1 MKLLN
6 KQFRNSMP
14 NSVSGVGLI
23 EVLVSIL
30 VLGVGALGVAS
41 MQLTGLKYNTG
52 TQGRTLAVFMA
63 NDMMDRMRANRD
75 LAMESDAYVITDF
88 SVVGAGGVAAPT
100 VDCYDATCTPEQTA
114 EFDKFYFVNQ
124 VQQLLPLG
132 KAKITFTG
140 EGIEKVAEVSLQWTN
155 VAARQDREG
164 FTPTDDELAFFS
176 FKSAL

>member
-1 MKLLN
+1 MKKYTFKKPQN
-6 KQFRNSMP
+6 MT
-14 NSVSGVGLI
+14 GVGLV

-52 TQGRTLAVFMA
+52 TQGRTQAVFMA
-63 NDMMDRMRANRD
+63 NDIMDRMRANRD
-75 LAMESDAYVITDF
+75 LVMESDAYVIADF

-100 VDCYDATCTPEQTA
+100 IDCYIAICTPENVA
-114 EFDKFYFVNQ
+114 EFDKFHFVNQ

-140 EGIEKVAEVSLQWTN
+140 EGIEKIAEISLQWTN
-155 VAARQDREG
+155 VAARQNREG
-164 FTPTDDELAFFS
+164 FTPTDDELASFS